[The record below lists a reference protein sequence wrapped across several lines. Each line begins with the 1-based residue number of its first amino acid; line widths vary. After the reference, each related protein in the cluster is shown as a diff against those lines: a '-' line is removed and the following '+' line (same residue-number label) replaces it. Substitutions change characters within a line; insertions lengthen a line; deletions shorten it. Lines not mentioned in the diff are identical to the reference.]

1 MFTMIISLLPTCVV
15 LLLGIGNSLLATG
28 SNEWIA
34 RLELSAEQIEQIK
47 AIENSYQNSISQL
60 ELDIQSRERSL
71 TQLIINAGSI
81 EDLRQKERELESL
94 KLEAAQVYFEKFLAI
109 REVLTPEQLLKQC
122 EPFALTNEQQLQKFM
137 DQEQ

>member
-47 AIENSYQNSISQL
+47 AIETSYQNSISQL

-109 REVLTPEQLLKQC
+109 REVLTPAQLLKQC
-122 EPFALTNEQQLQKFM
+122 EPFALTTEQQLEKFM